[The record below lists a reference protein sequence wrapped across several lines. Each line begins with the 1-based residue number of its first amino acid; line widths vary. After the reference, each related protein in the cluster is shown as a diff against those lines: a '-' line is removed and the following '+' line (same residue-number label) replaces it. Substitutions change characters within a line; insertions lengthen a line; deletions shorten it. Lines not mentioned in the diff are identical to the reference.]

1 MASLQKKQKEKVL
14 EVFLFAETEEEFQAK
29 LKPLGLSGQ
38 EYEESIADLI
48 FAIATNKPV
57 PKSNG

>member
-1 MASLQKKQKEKVL
+1 MLSAKERRFVARAFAASKSVEQFDRVIARKGLTSPEQTKEISD
-14 EVFLFAETEEEFQAK
+14 F
-29 LKPLGLSGQ
+29 
-38 EYEESIADLI
+38 I

>member
-1 MASLQKKQKEKVL
+1 MLTRQQRRFVARAFAVSTSVEQFDRVIARKGLTSQKQVKEV
-14 EVFLFAETEEEFQAK
+14 
-29 LKPLGLSGQ
+29 S
-38 EYEESIADLI
+38 DLV

>member
-1 MASLQKKQKEKVL
+1 MLSKEERMFVARAFAASKSVEQFDRAIARKGLISPEQTKEV
-14 EVFLFAETEEEFQAK
+14 
-29 LKPLGLSGQ
+29 S
-38 EYEESIADLI
+38 DLV

>member
-1 MASLQKKQKEKVL
+1 MLTKQQRRFIVRAFAASSSVEQFDRVIARKGLTSPEQIKEV
-14 EVFLFAETEEEFQAK
+14 
-29 LKPLGLSGQ
+29 S
-38 EYEESIADLI
+38 DLI

>member
-1 MASLQKKQKEKVL
+1 MPLSKAQRSKVAG
-14 EVFLFAETEEEFQAK
+14 LFSATSSEEEFQSK
-29 LKPLGLSGQ
+29 LKKLGLDSPV
-38 EYEESIADLI
+38 YEDEIADLI